1 MTGRE
6 LNLTS
11 SRADQAQMT
20 TAPSVPDAT
29 PAPTLPSRRLGI
41 IGSIVGLVAL
51 IAAVLPHWVLPAL
64 YPPPPADQVIVDT
77 GHRLKE
83 RLIARAKGIEYQAPK
98 QEKSTGSRLNGD
110 FSTAAISLGLLAIV
124 MAVLALIF
132 REEKPLAGVSA
143 TLGATAI
150 AIEIS
155 FFVLGVLFV
164 IAIIY
169 AVTQIIDLF

>member
-1 MTGRE
+1 M
-6 LNLTS
+6 TS
-11 SRADQAQMT
+11 S
-20 TAPSVPDAT
+20 
-29 PAPTLPSRRLGI
+29 TLPSRRLGI
-41 IGSIVGLVAL
+41 IGSIVGLLAL
-51 IAAVLPHWVLPAL
+51 IAAVLPHWVLPAM

-83 RLIARAKGIEYQAPK
+83 RLIARAKGVEYQAPK
-98 QEKSTGSRLNGD
+98 QETSTGGRLSGD
-110 FSTAAISLGLLAIV
+110 FSTAAISLGLLAV
-124 MAVLALIF
+124 AMAVLALVF
-132 REEKPLAGVSA
+132 REEKLLAGVSA
-143 TLGATAI
+143 ALGMTAI